1 MAKENYAYHPMH
13 MHLHA
18 ACDHGASMAMHMHN
32 AQKLGIHY
40 LWFTDHD
47 TRTGTKKR
55 PVEGFAFD
63 SQSLIKEELSGGTFG
78 FLPMNDAI
86 EFAFDQPKQ
95 QLQLRQKADD
105 RHDWQGSGITFFSS
119 GTRHTS
125 SLAAN
130 VTLQLLLADFS
141 ASPDTRLILDVT
153 LSQRPPECEKAHL
166 MYVLGSTEGLDGP
179 HNQILPIKKASGI
192 LTLPVSEDVSE
203 DPSIGGR
210 DNAFDTLSIRLE
222 ARKGALAEARLGDF
236 RIRIEK
242 SYEAVHQALK
252 EAAAKV
258 GQFYGVTPFVTFE
271 VSGAGE
277 HKNCFSTSVPTI
289 DYQSYNYAVPVW
301 EAVNHIKNHNGIFA
315 INHPFAI
322 GPLKRKVFS
331 NVERMRVLTKML
343 SELIANRAYGA
354 SLLEVGF
361 PEGRNG
367 FSLEEYVLLWDMLSA
382 AGLFLTGY
390 GCSDSHR
397 DNVNWFE
404 GNNFAAYVA
413 APSGLSHPIPEDVFT
428 DSLKKGR
435 VYTGDPVKLQ
445 GPVDFKTENGH
456 PMGSVFLSSDTAN
469 VPIVFSAK
477 NTRPGWRFRLM
488 ENGLEVCTE
497 KITGEEFTHSSL
509 LTLGRTTVNFQR
521 AELWDEN
528 GRCILLTNP
537 IYLINTQ
544 LFSGELPTQR
554 IVKEENP

>member
-1 MAKENYAYHPMH
+1 MDRSYTYHPMH

-32 AQKLGIHY
+32 AQMLGMRYI
-40 LWFTDHD
+40 WFTDHD
-47 TRTGTKKR
+47 TRTGVKKH
-55 PVEGFAFD
+55 PVTGFSFD
-63 SQSLIKEELSGGTFG
+63 TQELIKEEPTGGSHGFRLMDENILCFPDPENKQLTLRLS
-78 FLPMNDAI
+78 
-86 EFAFDQPKQ
+86 PKSG
-95 QLQLRQKADD
+95 A
-105 RHDWQGSGITFFSS
+105 DWQGSGITFFST
-119 GTRHTS
+119 GTRHTAP
-125 SLAAN
+125 LAAG
-130 VTLQLLLADFS
+130 VTLEMDLVKLDL
-141 ASPDTRLILDVT
+141 SPDSRLIFDVT

-166 MYVLGSTEGLDGP
+166 LYVLGSTEGLTSP
-179 HNQILPIKKASGI
+179 HTQIISLAPSRSKITMA
-192 LTLPVSEDVSE
+192 LSEDVSE
-203 DPSIGGR
+203 LPHIGGR
-210 DNAFDTLSIRLE
+210 DNAFDTLSVRLE
-222 ARKGALAEARLGDF
+222 SKNGAAASTVLSDF
-236 RIRIEK
+236 RIHVEK
-242 SYEAVHQALK
+242 HYEQAHLALK
-252 EAAAKV
+252 EVAAQT
-258 GQFYGVTPFVTFE
+258 GRHYGITPFVSFE
-271 VSGAGE
+271 VSAAGE

-289 DYQSYNYAVPVW
+289 DYRAHNYNVPVW
-301 EAVNHIKNHNGIFA
+301 DAVKHMKDHGGLFA
-315 INHPFAI
+315 FNHPFAI
-322 GPLKRKVFS
+322 GALKRKTFTP
-331 NVERMRVLTKML
+331 EQRLRVLTKML
-343 SELIANRAYGA
+343 SELIANRAWGA

-390 GCSDSHR
+390 GCSDCHR
-397 DNVNWFE
+397 DNVNWFD
-404 GNNFAAYVA
+404 GNNFVAYVA

-544 LFSGELPTQR
+544 LFAGELPTQR